1 MLHPSRVGCRNL
13 KFGLLTRLGEHRRY
27 ALLELEPR
35 SHDMTIIT
43 VGAITGAGVVTG
55 LLFAFSNFVMQAL
68 AKLPNEQGMHAMQEI
83 NEKIINPIF
92 VAFFLGTPLLCAVIG
107 VYALMNLDMAGSTF
121 SLCGSI
127 LYLVGPFGI
136 TMLFNVPLN
145 NQLAKAGVPDAD
157 VVWPNYRVRWQR
169 WNHTRTYVG
178 IVSIVLL
185 AFGLMG

>member
-1 MLHPSRVGCRNL
+1 MPTST
-13 KFGLLTRLGEHRRY
+13 LLVRQPGYLRRY
-27 ALLELEPR
+27 ALLEPKHR
-35 SHDMTIIT
+35 RHGMTIIT

-68 AKLPNEQGMHAMQEI
+68 AKLPNEQGMYAMQEI
-83 NEKIINPIF
+83 NKKIIKPNF
-92 VAFFLGTPLLCAVIG
+92 LAFFLGTPLLCAVIG
-107 VYALMNLDMAGSTF
+107 LDALMNFDMERSVF
-121 SLCGSI
+121 LFCGSI

-145 NQLAKAGVPDAD
+145 NQLAEADVPDAD
-157 VVWPNYRVRWQR
+157 AVWPDYQVRWQR

-185 AFGLMG
+185 ASGLMA